1 MKITQE
7 TLQEAI
13 QQVIAAKTQ
22 MVAQLNMLEG
32 TQRAYEMLLEK
43 LATDETEDEEEQ
55 EAAD

>member
-1 MKITQE
+1 MEITQE

-43 LATDETEDEEEQ
+43 LATDEAETEEK